1 MNLIYC
7 SACKRPEKAELD
19 FCTHC
24 GSALIEHREE
34 GLLPPYTILRDR
46 FKITALLKTGGMGR
60 VYKAEDGNL
69 NSICAVKEL
78 ILDGFQEE
86 EKNYIISQFKSEAE
100 MLAKLRHKNLPYVID
115 YFSTNGKY
123 YIVMDYIE
131 GKDLEAISNEAGFH
145 GLHMEKVLDW
155 AIQICNVLEYLHCQE
170 HSIVF
175 RDLKP
180 SNIMIRNSDNQIIL
194 VDFGL
199 AARVMEKEHSHEKTS
214 RGTEGYAPPEQYEG
228 KPDPR
233 SDIYSLGATL
243 HHLITGISP
252 MVRFK
257 FQTLKKLKPELPVKL
272 DAIIMKAVEQD
283 INRRYQSINHFKKEL
298 VKLDETIKSTKS
310 SLVNKIKDS
319 TSKLSKK
326 FIDSIGLSPDTEE
339 HNQERIKVFL
349 VDDEDGIRSLFKN
362 LIEVNRDM
370 ELTGIAVN
378 GLDALEKLYNFND
391 FPDVIL
397 MDIMMPE
404 MDGIETTREILKIYP
419 KAKIVMLT
427 VLGDKISVIE
437 SFKAGAK
444 GYLIKY
450 KVDEVIDAIRSSAKG
465 ETPIESSVAGFLLQE
480 LGK

>member
-1 MNLIYC
+1 
-7 SACKRPEKAELD
+7 
-19 FCTHC
+19 
-24 GSALIEHREE
+24 
-34 GLLPPYTILRDR
+34 
-46 FKITALLKTGGMGR
+46 
-60 VYKAEDGNL
+60 
-69 NSICAVKEL
+69 
-78 ILDGFQEE
+78 
-86 EKNYIISQFKSEAE
+86 
-100 MLAKLRHKNLPYVID
+100 
-115 YFSTNGKY
+115 
-123 YIVMDYIE
+123 
-131 GKDLEAISNEAGFH
+131 
-145 GLHMEKVLDW
+145 
-155 AIQICNVLEYLHCQE
+155 
-170 HSIVF
+170 
-175 RDLKP
+175 
-180 SNIMIRNSDNQIIL
+180 
-194 VDFGL
+194 
-199 AARVMEKEHSHEKTS
+199 
-214 RGTEGYAPPEQYEG
+214 
-228 KPDPR
+228 
-233 SDIYSLGATL
+233 
-243 HHLITGISP
+243 